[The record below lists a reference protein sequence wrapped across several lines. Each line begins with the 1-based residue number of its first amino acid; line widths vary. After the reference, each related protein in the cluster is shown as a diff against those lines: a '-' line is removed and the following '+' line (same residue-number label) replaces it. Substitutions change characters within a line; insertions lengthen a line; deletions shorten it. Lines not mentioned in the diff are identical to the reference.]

1 MRYLAMSF
9 DTVDLFCYFCRY
21 TSHVDVEDI
30 KKNGANCQNC
40 GKCLHEK
47 DDEPDNTLTEQEK
60 ISEVIWRNKKK

>member
-1 MRYLAMSF
+1 MSF
-9 DTVDLFCYFCRY
+9 DTVDLFCHFCRY

-40 GKCLHEK
+40 GKCLHDR
-47 DDEPDNTLTEQEK
+47 DDDGEPDNTLTEQEK